1 MLTIRDNVL
10 WDTNAKEKWR
20 NPRPATVNWVSNA
33 SRAVPKTTDVD
44 LANIIFLATTAT
56 SLPTVSLQRCAEK
69 GKLALHGAKEVVTT
83 PYPVNI
89 LTVLWKI
96 KWLSLK
102 SKNVF
107 FLKGQYHLTYFI
119 GPCFTL
125 IYRKSIKILLI
136 YKLEWK
142 KPILPDLY
150 ETLGLFLIV
159 LNYALS
165 VILWTQY
172 QKISYYF
179 VTLSF
184 QWIKMNRMDGFYYRI
199 RYVCEKNKAD
209 NGQDSLKF
217 IHYVILFVAKISSV

>member
-69 GKLALHGAKEVVTT
+69 GKLALHGVKEVVTT

-102 SKNVF
+102 SRTISLNIF
-107 FLKGQYHLTYFI
+107 HRPLFYI
-119 GPCFTL
+119 
-125 IYRKSIKILLI
+125 
-136 YKLEWK
+136 
-142 KPILPDLY
+142 DL
-150 ETLGLFLIV
+150 
-159 LNYALS
+159 
-165 VILWTQY
+165 
-172 QKISYYF
+172 QKIYQNFANLQIRMKKTDTSWF
-179 VTLSF
+179 VWNA
-184 QWIKMNRMDGFYYRI
+184 WIIFDCTELRI
-199 RYVCEKNKAD
+199 IGDFV
-209 NGQDSLKF
+209 DSVPENF
-217 IHYVILFVAKISSV
+217 ILFCYPVLPMNKNE

>member
-83 PYPVNI
+83 PYPVNS

-107 FLKGQYHLTYFI
+107 VLKGQYHLTYFI

-142 KPILPDLY
+142 KTD
-150 ETLGLFLIV
+150 TSWFVWNAWIV
-159 LNYALS
+159 FDCTELRIIGDFVDS
-165 VILWTQY
+165 VPEN
-172 QKISYYF
+172 F
-179 VTLSF
+179 
-184 QWIKMNRMDGFYYRI
+184 
-199 RYVCEKNKAD
+199 
-209 NGQDSLKF
+209 
-217 IHYVILFVAKISSV
+217 ILFCYPVLPMNKNE